1 MNKKIPLPIAVA
13 SIVILMMVTTCL
25 TFRLNFRPVKKSSV
39 ISCIVQ
45 TGPVKE
51 ALPTQYLAE
60 LLGLSSDCPTFFDD
74 FNEKEA
80 EEKLMLSS
88 LIKSA
93 KVEKIKPSTIYID
106 YTLYEPIARITDYEN
121 IVIDQ
126 TRHPFPFRPFFTP
139 KELPEIYIGMKESVG
154 APERIGLALEVLDA
168 MTKRFYLTRLKIK
181 KIDVSRISEP
191 SIGQREIIALVIDE
205 LYSGD
210 KTFRFEYFL
219 RLNIK
224 EYEKNLVNF
233 LALRRELIKSQEKY
247 MADYLQNPYP
257 SQTNVKTIDL
267 RIDKMAY
274 IDGG

>member
-13 SIVILMMVTTCL
+13 SIVILMMITSCL
-25 TFRLNFRPVKKSSV
+25 TFRLSVRFPKKSPP

-45 TGPVKE
+45 TGPFKE

-60 LLGLSSDCPTFFDD
+60 LLELSSDRPTFFAD
-74 FNEKEA
+74 FDEKEA
-80 EEKLMLSS
+80 EKKLMRSS

-93 KVEKIKPSTIYID
+93 RVEKIKPSTVYID
-106 YTLYEPIARITDYEN
+106 YALYDPIARIIDYEN

-126 TRHPFPFRPFFTP
+126 TQHAFAFRPFFTP
-139 KELPEIYIGMKESVG
+139 KELPEIYIGIKESVG

-181 KIDVSRISEP
+181 KIDVSRILEP
-191 SIGQREIIALVIDE
+191 SMGQREIVALVIDE
-205 LYSGD
+205 VYSG
-210 KTFRFEYFL
+210 KRAFKFEYFL
-219 RLNIK
+219 RLNVK

-257 SQTNVKTIDL
+257 CQTNVKTIDL

>member
-13 SIVILMMVTTCL
+13 SIVILMMVTSCL
-25 TFRLNFRPVKKSSV
+25 TFRLSFRPVKKSCA

-60 LLGLSSDCPTFFDD
+60 LLGLSSDHSTLFAD
-74 FNEKEA
+74 FNEKAA

-88 LIKSA
+88 LINSA
-93 KVEKIKPSTIYID
+93 KVEKIKPTTIYID
-106 YTLYEPIARITDYEN
+106 YTLYEPIARIIDYEN
-121 IVIDQ
+121 VVIDQ
-126 TRHPFPFRPFFTP
+126 SRHPFPFRPFFTP
-139 KELPEIYIGMKESVG
+139 KELPEIYIGIKESVG

-191 SIGQREIIALVIDE
+191 SIGQREIIALVVDE

-233 LALRRELIKSQEKY
+233 LAIRRELIKSQEKY